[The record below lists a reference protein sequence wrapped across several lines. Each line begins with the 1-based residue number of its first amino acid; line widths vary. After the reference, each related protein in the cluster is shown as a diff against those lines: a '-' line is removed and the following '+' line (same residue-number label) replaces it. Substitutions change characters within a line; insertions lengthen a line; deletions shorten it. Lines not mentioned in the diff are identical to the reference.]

1 MKTLERSFIK
11 LVTIYYLIP
20 FLLIALYLSIN
31 TYNKDIS
38 FKTTVIETKI
48 NNLKS
53 VIELVLESKMTIID
67 NLAEN
72 IKEGASD
79 IKTILNGTYIIN
91 SPDLR
96 LIYFVDNKGNLTV
109 APQIEIPENFDFKKT
124 KWYQTA
130 LKEGFSLTTSF
141 EDPEKTKMVVTL
153 SKAIYDD
160 NNNFLGIISLDMTS
174 EKMKK
179 ILQKFDLYKDENLY
193 IINTTGDVI
202 FNNVDKKLKFDIDF
216 KTLPDDTKIINSNG
230 KKMYYTNIK
239 NRLFVIYVFDNV
251 AIIKNALIKSVAY
264 FIVFLSFVLI
274 GSYFIQKHLKKNIVI
289 PLESLSNTMQGF
301 VKDIN
306 KKKFGGFRLPKTD
319 IQEINDIIVSF
330 RTLSSTIIATTTN
343 MNLLNDQLKRIYK
356 VTQDV
361 NRFFFKFIDIIISL
375 DKKDLTIEEFFE
387 STLEILIS
395 QIKEAKYG
403 SISILQGNK
412 WKYIAAVGHDI
423 EKLNELNLEN
433 SIDLHFEE
441 KVNIIRYNEMFEYNK
456 KILNEEEFKKL
467 KEATKPFKEA
477 MTYIGNLECCKL
489 MISVEIPEEEK
500 IRFSAESREIFT
512 AFIVLSKIFI
522 EQKFEIEKI
531 EKIYFKFAQ
540 KLASI
545 AEGHDDVTGKHIFR
559 VGKISAFIAKKMGFD
574 DKTVELFEKYAPLH
588 DIGKIYVP
596 HEILNKEGKLTDEEF
611 EEMKKHTIY
620 AKKLLDDDKQFKF
633 ALNIALYHHENC
645 DGSGYPYGLKCE
657 EIPIEAAIVKVVDV
671 YDALRAKRPYK
682 RAFSHKEVMKI
693 ITQGDNRTNPTDFH
707 KEVLKVFI
715 ENEKEIEK
723 LWDEINNSGGEEV

>member
-1 MKTLERSFIK
+1 
-11 LVTIYYLIP
+11 
-20 FLLIALYLSIN
+20 
-31 TYNKDIS
+31 
-38 FKTTVIETKI
+38 
-48 NNLKS
+48 
-53 VIELVLESKMTIID
+53 
-67 NLAEN
+67 
-72 IKEGASD
+72 
-79 IKTILNGTYIIN
+79 
-91 SPDLR
+91 
-96 LIYFVDNKGNLTV
+96 
-109 APQIEIPENFDFKKT
+109 
-124 KWYQTA
+124 
-130 LKEGFSLTTSF
+130 
-141 EDPEKTKMVVTL
+141 
-153 SKAIYDD
+153 
-160 NNNFLGIISLDMTS
+160 
-174 EKMKK
+174 
-179 ILQKFDLYKDENLY
+179 
-193 IINTTGDVI
+193 
-202 FNNVDKKLKFDIDF
+202 
-216 KTLPDDTKIINSNG
+216 
-230 KKMYYTNIK
+230 
-239 NRLFVIYVFDNV
+239 
-251 AIIKNALIKSVAY
+251 
-264 FIVFLSFVLI
+264 
-274 GSYFIQKHLKKNIVI
+274 
-289 PLESLSNTMQGF
+289 
-301 VKDIN
+301 
-306 KKKFGGFRLPKTD
+306 
-319 IQEINDIIVSF
+319 
-330 RTLSSTIIATTTN
+330 
-343 MNLLNDQLKRIYK
+343 
-356 VTQDV
+356 
-361 NRFFFKFIDIIISL
+361 
-375 DKKDLTIEEFFE
+375 
-387 STLEILIS
+387 
-395 QIKEAKYG
+395 
-403 SISILQGNK
+403 
-412 WKYIAAVGHDI
+412 
-423 EKLNELNLEN
+423 
-433 SIDLHFEE
+433 
-441 KVNIIRYNEMFEYNK
+441 
-456 KILNEEEFKKL
+456 
-467 KEATKPFKEA
+467 
-477 MTYIGNLECCKL
+477 